1 MLSECL
7 RAELAGNGIGVS
19 AACPG
24 FVDTGIVQAT
34 RFAGLDDE
42 QQAKHRAK
50 VQRFY
55 RRRRLSPDTVGERI
69 ARAVER
75 NQPVVKVGS
84 EVHLGALQW
93 RFMPWL
99 SRLFARLNL
108 TA

>member
-1 MLSECL
+1 
-7 RAELAGNGIGVS
+7 
-19 AACPG
+19 
-24 FVDTGIVQAT
+24 
-34 RFAGLDDE
+34 
-42 QQAKHRAK
+42 
-50 VQRFY
+50 
-55 RRRRLSPDTVGERI
+55 
-69 ARAVER
+69 VER